1 VPIRGKQKADDWVV
15 GAMLRSWA
23 MIEIRSLTSQS
34 RLTEIERLTKIR
46 SLAHLCHNMPYLP
59 GLSRDGERPFIHTWR
74 AAGPE
79 GRKWILEQV
88 QRHNLTWTPPGE
100 EPAPVRSTWRS
111 RLRLGRS

>member
-1 VPIRGKQKADDWVV
+1 MSVRRKSEADDWVV

-23 MIEIRSLTSQS
+23 MIEIRSLTSQT

-59 GLSRDGERPFIHTWR
+59 GPSRDGERPFIHTWR

-79 GRKWILEQV
+79 GRKWILQQV
-88 QRHNLTWTPPGE
+88 KQRNLTWTPPGE
-100 EPAPVRSTWRS
+100 EPAPVRSTRRS
-111 RLRLGRS
+111 ILRLGRS